1 MKNPAATLEKIAQQY
16 LGLETLQ
23 ERKADSLDFHE
34 LAVWSIEAALL
45 AAYQAGSASSAL
57 AIASKTS

>member
-1 MKNPAATLEKIAQQY
+1 MNKPTATLEKIAQQY

-23 ERKADSLDFHE
+23 ERKADSLDFHD

-45 AAYQAGSASSAL
+45 AAYQAGAAAAAL
-57 AIASKTS
+57 TIASETS